1 MDTLEKLL
9 DRCQEDTA
17 RICNQG
23 AANRLANWQRYR
35 GNQPELIAFI
45 QRCIRGNDS
54 RVNGWLLDNSGGL
67 SLERIVLDHCPQLF
81 DASDLL
87 EARRTLGLEEG
98 E

>member
-17 RICNQG
+17 RICKQG
-23 AANRLANWQRYR
+23 AANRLGNWRRYR

-45 QRCIRGNDS
+45 QRCLRGDN
-54 RVNGWLLDNSGGL
+54 RVNGWRLESSGGL

-81 DASDLL
+81 NASDLL
-87 EARRTLGLEEG
+87 EARRTLELEEG